1 MVTDVTFRNFIY
13 DQNKNEGE
21 RISCILTFQGKT
33 YTVTNGIVSDGDV
46 SELDS
51 ILSEKPVST
60 EVPVSREEL
69 NEKEKKITDAIKS
82 ALVAEN
88 EKAVKIA
95 DAIRNAIN
103 ATQNKMTVYENTNSK
118 DIAKT
123 ANAKDYYKIMGLQ
136 RNATPEEIKKAYH
149 KLALIHH
156 PDKGG
161 DVTKFTELGE
171 AYSTLSDPVKREK
184 YDRDGFV
191 GGGQF
196 TKENANEI
204 FRQFFGGDYPFA

>member
-1 MVTDVTFRNFIY
+1 MVTDVRFRNFIY

-46 SELDS
+46 SELDNT
-51 ILSEKPVST
+51 LSENPVST
-60 EVPVSREEL
+60 GEL
-69 NEKEKKITDAIKS
+69 NEKEKKITNTIKS

-95 DAIRNAIN
+95 DAIRKAIN
-103 ATQNKMTVYENTNSK
+103 STQNKMTVYENTNTK

-123 ANAKDYYKIMGLQ
+123 ADAKKYTKDYYKIMGLQ

-149 KLALIHH
+149 KLALIYH

-171 AYSTLSDPVKREK
+171 AYATLSDPDKKQK
-184 YDRDGFV
+184 YDREGLV